1 MFEIMFGQ
9 FQKQT
14 KIPLIKKKILK
25 FVSKFMQTFY
35 WVRNWELFQITNNLE
50 KKIKDFKFF
59 YGLNCFLVEM
69 IILWFMFFNSSTKSN
84 QSGKT
89 YHHCPESSRLSET

>member
-50 KKIKDFKFF
+50 KKSKTSNFF
-59 YGLNCFLVEM
+59 MV
-69 IILWFMFFNSSTKSN
+69 
-84 QSGKT
+84 
-89 YHHCPESSRLSET
+89 